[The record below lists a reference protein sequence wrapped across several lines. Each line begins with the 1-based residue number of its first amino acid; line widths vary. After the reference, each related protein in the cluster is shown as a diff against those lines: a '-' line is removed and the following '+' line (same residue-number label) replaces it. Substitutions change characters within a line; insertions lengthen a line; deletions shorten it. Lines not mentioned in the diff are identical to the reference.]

1 MFTRK
6 LVNRLRMPIRH
17 VLVCEDVL
25 RNQAQI
31 AAHFS
36 DLFAH
41 EGEVQVSYVCGAEAA
56 AAILSSLPVDLILLD
71 HDMPFGDGPEL
82 LKWMA
87 SRKVCTPV
95 ITFSGIPGNNDQL
108 VRCGAEHRFEKSD
121 VIRGRADGL
130 IKELLL
136 LPADGLSGP

>member
-6 LVNRLRMPIRH
+6 LVNRLKMPVRH

-31 AAHFS
+31 ASHFG

-41 EGEVQVSYVCGAEAA
+41 EGEVQVSFVCGAEAA
-56 AAILSSLPVDLILLD
+56 AAILSSMPVDLILLD

-82 LKWMA
+82 LRWMA
-87 SRKVCTPV
+87 ARDLSTPV
-95 ITFSGIPGNNDQL
+95 ITFSGIPGNNDRL
-108 VRCGAEHRFEKSD
+108 VACGATHRFEKGD
-121 VIRGRADGL
+121 VIQGRADGV
-130 IKELLL
+130 IQELLR
-136 LPADGLSGP
+136 LPRG